1 MKMQKNYGFK
11 LLESGNKMKSYEFLK
26 RFPAYCRVSKT
37 QYYNSLIIILHF
49 DMHGSVHGA
58 LSERSFF

>member
-26 RFPAYCRVSKT
+26 RLSAYCMVSKT
-37 QYYNSLIIILHF
+37 
-49 DMHGSVHGA
+49 
-58 LSERSFF
+58 